1 MKQNNKIIS
10 SPSDLLLAGGR
21 VGYLLI
27 HGLGGSPVEL
37 RFLAQGLARAGYTVH
52 CPLLAGHGGTNAD
65 LEATCWQ
72 DWYRTIERA
81 HDRLRETCDVV
92 IVGGISVGAV
102 LALRL
107 ARERPDS
114 VQALSLYA
122 PTLWPNGWAIPKSLH
137 FFKLVTTKWFA
148 NMFMFSEKAP
158 YGIKDERI
166 RRFVLDTLQSDDRPV
181 EEIFGRRGGVVLE
194 FRWLVKE
201 TMRGIGTIKQPTL
214 IFHPRHDDQSDISN
228 TMRLQRRLGGLVE
241 TVVLE
246 DSYHM
251 VTLDRQRGLVIDRSV
266 AFAADLD
273 RRIQSTAER
282 TRERESLRAKALD

>member
-1 MKQNNKIIS
+1 MKSNAKIVS
-10 SPSDLLLAGGR
+10 SLADLILPGGR
-21 VGYLLI
+21 VGFLLI

-37 RFLAQGLARAGYTVH
+37 RFLAQGLLRAGYTVH
-52 CPLLAGHGGTNAD
+52 CPLLAGHGGSNAE
-65 LEATCWQ
+65 LEGTTWQ
-72 DWYRTIERA
+72 DWYRSIERA
-81 HDRLRETCDVV
+81 HDRLREVCDVI

-122 PTLWPNGWAIPKSLH
+122 PTLWPNGWAIPKTLH
-137 FFKLVTTKWFA
+137 LFKLVTAKWLA
-148 NMFMFSEKAP
+148 DMFMFTEKAP

-166 RRFVLDTLQSDDRPV
+166 RRFVLDTLQSDNRPV

-201 TMRGIGTIKQPTL
+201 TMRGIGQVKQPAL
-214 IFHPRHDDQSDISN
+214 IFHPRHDDQSDMSN
-228 TMRLQRRLGGLVE
+228 TLLLQRKLGGLVE
-241 TVVLE
+241 TLVLD

-251 VTLDRQRGLVIDRSV
+251 VTLDRQRGLVIDRSA
-266 AFAADLD
+266 AFA
-273 RRIQSTAER
+273 RRLEQQLETSAETA
-282 TRERESLRAKALD
+282 RERDRLRAKALE